1 MTASRKWTVGTA
13 LVALLVLV
21 AGWFLL
27 IAPKRGEVADL
38 QAQADQQMSTNSSL
52 QIQLEQLK
60 QQNKD
65 LPEKQAELAELQ
77 TRIPETPDL
86 TGYIRE
92 LQDIARQ
99 ADVGLVSM
107 TPAAAVTLGQP
118 VGALGT
124 AGLTPESLAA
134 IDVEVVV
141 EGDFTGI
148 ERFFNEMETTER
160 YTLVGGYTIAE
171 VEDTEDTTGVA
182 APDLTATI
190 NARIYL
196 VPTTP
201 EGTTTTAPAT
211 APTPAPTPATAS

>member
-38 QAQADQQMSTNSSL
+38 EAQTAEQVSTNASL
-52 QIQLEQLK
+52 AIELEQLK
-60 QQNKD
+60 AANKD
-65 LPEKQAELAELQ
+65 LPEKQAELAALQ
-77 TRIPETPDL
+77 TKIPETPDL

-118 VGALGT
+118 AGALGT
-124 AGLTPESLAA
+124 AGLAPESLAA
-134 IDVEVVV
+134 IDVAVVV
-141 EGDFTGI
+141 EGDYTSI

-171 VEDTEDTTGVA
+171 VEDTEDTSGVA
-182 APDLTATI
+182 SAPLTATI